1 MRLTVSSIALLK
13 GVLKFSNVVLVV
25 VIWNGPNFSGRF
37 SIPGVIFI
45 SFSPIFKDTP
55 IEIQNVSD
63 IAISSKSI
71 IEALF
76 KK

>member
-13 GVLKFSNVVLVV
+13 GVLKFSNVVLFV
-25 VIWNGPNFSGRF
+25 VICNVPNFSGRF
-37 SIPGVIFI
+37 SIPCVIFI